1 MTTKICLKCKINKES
16 NNFTYKNPQKQILD
30 DECIDC
36 LNILQTCTTCN
47 ITKKL
52 YNFTLINRNKK
63 IYEKDCME
71 CVIINDQKRKQ
82 KLKEEREEY
91 SRKRY
96 LENKERILAQNK
108 EWRDKNKEYRSIKD
122 KEYRAKPEI
131 KEHIKEKTKAY
142 NSKSEVKEHYKKYRD
157 EHKDDKK
164 EYDIKYRE
172 DNKEKFQTE
181 EYVEKKRINKK
192 KYYENHTEDILKR
205 NNERRKYTN
214 ENYLNYMNTIKPI
227 LARKLNCKKQHDKY
241 EVTITID
248 NLLNMWQNQNGECYL
263 TKIKMDTMSS
273 ERSLKNVSIDQ
284 IDAGKGYT
292 LDNIGLCCESINL
305 SKMQMTKDEFI
316 EQLKLAGKNI
326 KDKFYENIIE
336 LDDLTNDC
344 KNYLLTLFN
353 NKKLTNKLGID
364 NIINLCKKQGGK
376 CAITGIEMTNYKNTN
391 IKYRCSTNISV
402 DKINPELGYVLDNIQ
417 LTCLWANTG
426 KLFYTNEQYRNLL
439 LEGYNNITN
448 IEVVV

>member
-1 MTTKICLKCKINKES
+1 MSTKICIKCKVNKES
-16 NNFTYKNPQKQILD
+16 NNFTYHNPRIQLLNN
-30 DECIDC
+30 ECIDC
-36 LNILQTCTTCN
+36 LNILQTCITCN
-47 ITKKL
+47 ISKKL
-52 YNFTLINRNKK
+52 YNFNLINRNKK
-63 IYEKDCME
+63 TYDKDCVE

-82 KLKEEREEY
+82 KIKEEREEY
-91 SRKRY
+91 SKKRY
-96 LENKERILAQNK
+96 LENKEKILAKNK
-108 EWRDKNKEYRSIKD
+108 EWRDTNKEYRKIKA

-131 KEHIKEKTKAY
+131 KEHIKEKTKEY
-142 NSKSEVKEHYKKYRD
+142 NLKLEVKEHYKKLRE
-157 EHKDDKK
+157 EHKEEKK
-164 EYDIKYRE
+164 EYDKKYRE
-172 DNKEKFQTE
+172 ENKEKYQTE
-181 EYVEKKRINKK
+181 EYIEKAKIRGKKYYDNHTEEINKK
-192 KYYENHTEDILKR
+192 
-205 NNERRKYTN
+205 NNSRRKYTN

-227 LARKLNCKKQHDKY
+227 LARKLNCKKQNNKY

-248 NLLNMWQNQNGECYL
+248 DLLNMWQTQEGECYL
-263 TKIKMDTMSS
+263 TKIKMDTVSS

-284 IDAGKGYT
+284 IDAGKGYS
-292 LDNIGLCCESINL
+292 LNNIGLCCESINL

-326 KDKFYENIIE
+326 KDKFYENIIP
-336 LDDLTNDC
+336 LNDLTNDC

-353 NKKLTNKLGID
+353 NKKLTNKIGID

-402 DKINPELGYVLDNIQ
+402 DKINSELGYVLDNIQ

-426 KLFYTNEQYRNLL
+426 KLIYTNEEYRNLL

-448 IEVVV
+448 NNM